1 MGTGQIDQCPLLPSV
16 DIRNLVDYEADVRS
30 RLPAVFLNLSIVAV
44 VLTGVR
50 TGQVLAQAPSAE
62 LRVGVYP
69 VAPFV
74 IEQNGELSGFSIEL
88 WNAIAT
94 RLNVKTNYQVVT
106 DTAALLEDMRAKRID
121 LVASPVYITSAR
133 DAEFDFSQTVMD
145 VGFGILVRESG
156 EPAKPPSPFV
166 DLLRLLLSPAI
177 FVWLGIGFALILIPA
192 HIVWLLDRRSVD
204 GVTESQSYFPGIFH
218 ALFWAATALVSQA
231 QGMPRQ
237 WLARLVAL
245 IWLFAGV
252 VFVAFYTAQLTSTL
266 TVEKI
271 RGSIE
276 GPSDLPGKQVATIAH
291 STAEDYLREHNAL
304 VQGFSQPNQ
313 MFQALL
319 QKKVDAVV
327 TGAPIL
333 LFYAAHDGKGLVRV
347 VGPQFNTASI
357 AILFQLDSP
366 LRKRVNSA
374 LIVLR
379 ENGTFQRLC
388 DKWFGAE

>member
-1 MGTGQIDQCPLLPSV
+1 
-16 DIRNLVDYEADVRS
+16 VRS
-30 RLPAVFLNLSIVAV
+30 RSPAQVRKFSIVAILSV
-44 VLTGVR
+44 AFRNGPA
-50 TGQVLAQAPSAE
+50 LAQTPPAE

-74 IEQNGELSGFSIEL
+74 IEQRGELFGFSIEL
-88 WNAIAT
+88 WNAIAS
-94 RLNVKTNYQVVT
+94 RLNVKTSYQVVANT
-106 DTAALLEDMRAKRID
+106 TALIADMRAKHLD

-133 DAEFDFSQTVMD
+133 DAEFDFSQTIMD
-145 VGFGILVRESG
+145 VGLGILVRESG
-156 EPAKPPSPFV
+156 EPAKPPSPFL

-177 FVWLGIGFALILIPA
+177 FVWLGISLALILIPA

-204 GVTESQSYFPGIFH
+204 GVTEGQGQNYFPGIFH

-237 WLARLVAL
+237 WFARLVAL
-245 IWLFAGV
+245 VWMFAGV

-266 TVEKI
+266 TIQKI

-276 GPSDLPGKQVATIAH
+276 GPSDLPGKQIATITN
-291 STAEDYLREHNAL
+291 STAEEYLRNHNAL
-304 VQGFSQPNQ
+304 VQTFYEPDQ

-319 QKKVDAVV
+319 QKRVDAVV
-327 TGAPIL
+327 TVAPIL
-333 LFYAAHDGKGLVRV
+333 LYYAAHDGKGLVRV

-357 AILFQLDSP
+357 AIVFQMDSP

-379 ENGTFQRLC
+379 ENGTYQRLYR
-388 DKWFGAE
+388 KWFGAD